1 MATATSTR
9 LFSYSGLHS
18 VAMKILVAVLVLLAL
33 VGCGGSK
40 TAVQPT
46 PTPIPTPT
54 PTPFP
59 TPTPVAE
66 QVTITADSVLNMGM
80 IGQTWIFENALGMMN
95 TFAIESAPSPAAC
108 RDGNNLV
115 IHMTKG
121 DKDTYWLMGADKAE
135 IQFLL
140 HQNSDGSWRSTAS
153 LINEPLGSTFNGPM
167 VVTYDVV
174 DNQPGMPM
182 PYMIAPPDTSTGDRF
197 VNETRSVTFGS
208 PDTITYNC
216 VIPSAFPL
224 TGPQDGAYFRTDF
237 YLASVDTPI
246 YKGVAVI
253 SDQFEGI
260 CGHER
265 WAFAPGLGIVQIES
279 LNDGGAIKLNPVCES
294 FSQHQLSNPD
304 HTIKRIM

>member
-1 MATATSTR
+1 
-9 LFSYSGLHS
+9 
-18 VAMKILVAVLVLLAL
+18 MKIFVALIFLLAV

-40 TAVQPT
+40 TAVQSAA
-46 PTPIPTPT
+46 TPIPTPT

-59 TPTPVAE
+59 TPTPVAQ

-95 TFAIESAPSPAAC
+95 TFVIESAPSPAAC
-108 RDGNNLV
+108 RNGNNLV

-121 DKDTYWLMGADKAE
+121 DKDTYWLLGADKAE
-135 IQFLL
+135 TQFLL

-153 LINEPLGSTFNGPM
+153 LINEPLGSTFNGPL

-174 DNQPGMPM
+174 DNQPEMPM

-197 VNETRSVTFGS
+197 VNETRSDTFVT
-208 PDTITYNC
+208 PDIMTYNC
-216 VIPSAFPL
+216 GIPPDFPL
-224 TGPQDGAYFRTDF
+224 TGPQEGEYFRTDF

-253 SDQFEGI
+253 SDQFEGT

-279 LNDGGAIKLNPVCES
+279 LNDGGEIKLNPVCEL
-294 FSQHQLSNPD
+294 FSQHQFSNPD

>member
-1 MATATSTR
+1 
-9 LFSYSGLHS
+9 
-18 VAMKILVAVLVLLAL
+18 MKIFVALIFLLAV

-40 TAVQPT
+40 TAVQSAA
-46 PTPIPTPT
+46 TPIPTPT

-59 TPTPVAE
+59 TPTPVAQ

-95 TFAIESAPSPAAC
+95 TFVIESAPSPAAC

-115 IHMTKG
+115 IHMTKM
-121 DKDTYWLMGADKAE
+121 DKDTYWLLGADKAE
-135 IQFLL
+135 TQFLL

-153 LINEPLGSTFNGPM
+153 LINEPLGSTFNGPL

-174 DNQPGMPM
+174 DNQPQMPL
-182 PYMIAPPDTSTGDRF
+182 PYLIAPPDTSTGDRF
-197 VNETRSVTFGS
+197 VNESRAVTFVT
-208 PDTITYNC
+208 PDIMTYNC
-216 VIPSAFPL
+216 GIPSDFPL
-224 TGPQDGAYFRTDF
+224 TGPQGGEYFRTDF

-253 SDQFEGI
+253 SDQFEGT

-279 LNDGGAIKLNPVCES
+279 LNDGGEIKLNPVCEL
-294 FSQHQLSNPD
+294 FSQHQFSNPD
-304 HTIKRIM
+304 HTIRRIM